1 MCVAGHSNENRH
13 PKPQFVKP
21 DMARAM
27 NPAREVT
34 FPNDQCDE
42 VPPASFSV
50 QFFPF
55 ASADVSRAIAQPK
68 VCRGEPVLGWITSV
82 QLGSIVTIDLSR

>member
-34 FPNDQCDE
+34 FPNDQRDE
-42 VPPASFSV
+42 VPPASFVV
-50 QFFPF
+50 QFFPLLQRTF
-55 ASADVSRAIAQPK
+55 QGRSLNQRFVEVNRSPDGLLRFSSGA
-68 VCRGEPVLGWITSV
+68 L
-82 QLGSIVTIDLSR
+82 